1 MRADAY
7 HWGYLMI
14 ERQGSLA
21 KGFPCELDWQ
31 GCSGLLLDAVR
42 LIKLSH
48 SLDQWNQPWLFEPL
62 YTAQRMPGLEDLS
75 PRVQKIQ
82 SLQQPVLQ
90 QFLANVEEEWGYLL
104 FCDGS
109 WPSMIA
115 HLRWLT
121 VVRMPHEQNVFLR
134 LADPSVMHA
143 LFTLAVEAGDPTL
156 FGPCHQILIADAA
169 QGVWHLHQRPGPAP
183 TAQYDAHYLLSTQE
197 ASALD
202 VVSFRNVVLRLNQH
216 LHHYFPAYQTHLSKA
231 QRWAHVHALA
241 TTAYDSGF
249 SSELEITLYANI
261 HGYLGENALQHH
273 ADLQQH
279 LTTVSPLTSAQRIEK
294 VAEIARCRALHLRE
308 PA

>member
-1 MRADAY
+1 MFEDK
-7 HWGYLMI
+7 
-14 ERQGSLA
+14 GSLSER
-21 KGFPCELDWQ
+21 FPPDINWQ
-31 GCSGLLLDAVR
+31 GFNGLLLDAVR

-48 SLDQWNQPWLFEPL
+48 SLEQWDQPWLFEPL
-62 YTAQRMPGLEDLS
+62 YTPQRMPGLEELS
-75 PRVQKIQ
+75 PRVLKIE
-82 SLQQPVLQ
+82 SPQQPVLQ
-90 QFLANVEEEWGYLL
+90 QFLAKAEEEWGYLL
-104 FCDGS
+104 FCDGA

-169 QGVWHLHQRPGPAP
+169 QDVWHLHQRPGPAP
-183 TAQYDAHYLLSTQE
+183 TAYHGTHYQLSTQE

-202 VVSFRNVVLRLNQH
+202 IVSFRNVVLRLGQH
-216 LHHYFPAYQTHLSKA
+216 LQHYFPAYQIHLSTA
-231 QRWAHVHALA
+231 QRWAHLHALA

-261 HGYLGENALQHH
+261 HGYLGENALQQHP
-273 ADLQQH
+273 DLQQH
-279 LTTVSPLTSAQRIEK
+279 LSIASPLTSAQRIEK
-294 VAEIARCRALHLRE
+294 VADIARCRALQLRE
-308 PA
+308 PT